1 MNGDTG
7 TIDYDGF
14 TADLKA
20 INANTYPQLQLLK
33 LPLNLAAGVIFT
45 VPLQGS
51 GNNFVLTYEAL
62 DSQGNYCVSSP
73 APGTIAPGAVVPAQG
88 FARFNQLGPWV
99 PVSMFSPLMTG
110 LSSVNPNY
118 AGMPIIGGGFNSLQ
132 MPIQKMEWQVN
143 AALAQSGQLLAFFGM
158 NYGLGSSIGNGTGST
173 YAIPS
178 AAGPI
183 GRLVEAIKCVCK

>member
-1 MNGDTG
+1 MIGDTG

-51 GNNFVLTYEAL
+51 GNNLVLTYEAL
-62 DSQGNYCVSSP
+62 DAQGNYCVSSP
-73 APGTIAPGAVVPAQG
+73 AAGSINPGAVTPAQG
-88 FARFNQLGPWV
+88 YARFNGLGPWL
-99 PVSMFSPLMTG
+99 PLSMFSPLMTG
-110 LSSVNPNY
+110 LSSTNPNY
-118 AGMPIIGGGFNSLQ
+118 AGTPIIGGGFNSIQ
-132 MPIQKMEWQVN
+132 MPIQKMEWQVEP
-143 AALAQSGQLLAFFGM
+143 ALAQSGQLLAFFGM

-183 GRLVEAIKCVCK
+183 GRLVEAIQCGCK